1 MVKDNSEQ
9 PNINTKVELFQY
21 KSSIEDMDDL
31 KLIEFLDNRFS
42 DMSSATIRKNKE
54 LDWDK
59 FDRQFTALS
68 VRDQYGNL
76 KVNLPME
83 QNLIDTYEGRN
94 TGKLIFDIQ
103 PDWKQAD
110 IEELQPAKYALEFY
124 LEWWDNKGSWFYEV
138 APRLR
143 RGKAKYWTAFAFVWL
158 ENNKQL
164 KFKIKDWADILSIA
178 DLENKENY
186 EPYILDAWEFFPK
199 DLDIRSVYVDEKAL
213 NQPDIQKAE
222 DCFVEKMMSLDKIN
236 FVRWKSNWYRN
247 IDKLSESTYD
257 EDKKNNKDHQAK
269 NQVLIRFYYNSLSKD
284 YIIYAPDNS
293 VIIHKSKMLYN
304 HWKLPIESVQHYSDD
319 NCLYGIGICEKI
331 KYLKWFKSEIMQS
344 ILDNAA
350 MSSWLNFVIWN
361 SWEIEDW
368 NLWGNWI
375 NMWRTTV
382 WAEQIQQLQP
392 QINSWLISILNIL
405 DDLVVQDTWENV
417 RAIIDMQTDKVGIV
431 EMMEENKAI
440 RHKSVDS
447 NWNLFLDRILTMML
461 SNIAQFVPTLL
472 CKTET
477 IKQWKKEVTKIEY
490 PYIRI
495 KDAVVVKKKNGK
507 MIIDKEDNYGKLWYF
522 ELKPWTLS
530 EWLWVKI
537 VTPSSTNILPLI
549 KKDAITKWIDNKLK
563 LAQLAA
569 LDQTWQMMQKLQST
583 INFQELNDWIN
594 DVYWFEDKLK
604 SKTGKDKIKD
614 LNMKKVERI
623 RAMLEWWVPTP
634 EDWWQLLQNNQQ
646 PNVWQNTWVPMTD
659 KDEEAWSTIEDITI
673 QDKQPEPEII

>member
-110 IEELQPAKYALEFY
+110 IEELQPAKYAMEFY

-659 KDEEAWSTIEDITI
+659 KDEEAWSTIEDIAI

>member
-110 IEELQPAKYALEFY
+110 IEELQPAKYAMEFY

-257 EDKKNNKDHQAK
+257 EDKKNNKDHQAR

-659 KDEEAWSTIEDITI
+659 KDEEAWSTIEDIAI

>member
-110 IEELQPAKYALEFY
+110 IEELQPAKYAIEFY

-257 EDKKNNKDHQAK
+257 EDKKNNKDHQAR

-284 YIIYAPDNS
+284 YIIYAPDDS
-293 VIIHKSKMLYN
+293 LIIHKSKMLYN

-495 KDAVVVKKKNGK
+495 KDAVVKKKNGK

-659 KDEEAWSTIEDITI
+659 KDEEAWSTIEDIAI
-673 QDKQPEPEII
+673 QNKQPEPEII

>member
-110 IEELQPAKYALEFY
+110 IEELQPAKYAMEFY

-495 KDAVVVKKKNGK
+495 KDAVVKKKNGK

-659 KDEEAWSTIEDITI
+659 KDEEAWSTIEDIAI

>member
-42 DMSSATIRKNKE
+42 EMSSATIRKNKE

-110 IEELQPAKYALEFY
+110 IEELQPAKYAMEFY

-257 EDKKNNKDHQAK
+257 EDKKNNKDHQAR

-495 KDAVVVKKKNGK
+495 KDAVVKKKNGK

-659 KDEEAWSTIEDITI
+659 KDEEAWSTIEDIAI

>member
-1 MVKDNSEQ
+1 MAKDNSEQ

-21 KSSIEDMDDL
+21 KSSIDDMDDL
-31 KLIEFLDNRFS
+31 QLIEFLDKRYN
-42 DMSSATIRKNKE
+42 DMSTATIRKNKE

-68 VRDQYGNL
+68 IRDQYGNL

-94 TGKLIFDIQ
+94 AGKLIFDIQ

-110 IEELQPAKYALEFY
+110 VEELQPAQYATEFY

-164 KFKIKDWADILSIA
+164 KFKIKDWAEILSIA
-178 DLENKENY
+178 DLENKANY

-213 NQPDIQKAE
+213 NQPDIQRAE

-236 FVRWKSNWYRN
+236 FVWWKSNWYRN
-247 IDKLSESTYD
+247 IDKLTESTYD
-257 EDKKNNKDHQAK
+257 EDKKNNKDHEAR

-284 YIIYAPDNS
+284 YIIYAPDDS
-293 VIIHKSKMLYN
+293 VIIHNSKMLYN
-304 HWKLPIESVQHYSDD
+304 HWKLPIEVVQHYSDD

-368 NLWGNWI
+368 NLWGNWV

-392 QINSWLISILNIL
+392 QVNAWLVSILNIL

-417 RAIIDMQTDKVGIV
+417 RAVIDMQTDKVGIV

-447 NWNLFLDRILTMML
+447 NWNLFLDRVLTMML

-477 IKQWKKEVTKIEY
+477 IKQWDKEVTKIEY

-495 KDAVVVKKKNGK
+495 KDAVVKKKWGK
-507 MIIDKEDNYGKLWYF
+507 MIIDKEDNYGKMWYF

-563 LAQLAA
+563 MAQIAA
-569 LDQTWQMMQKLQST
+569 LDQSWQMMQKLQST
-583 INFQELNDWIN
+583 INFQELNDWMN

-634 EDWWQLLQNNQQ
+634 EDWWQPLQNNQQ

-659 KDEEAWSTIEDITI
+659 KDEEASSSIEDIAI
-673 QDKQPEPEII
+673 QNKQPEPKII

>member
-42 DMSSATIRKNKE
+42 EMSSATIRKNKE
-54 LDWDK
+54 LDWDR

-495 KDAVVVKKKNGK
+495 KDAVVKKKNGK

-659 KDEEAWSTIEDITI
+659 KDEEAWSTIEDIAI
-673 QDKQPEPEII
+673 QNKQPEPEII

>member
-284 YIIYAPDNS
+284 YIIYAPDDS
-293 VIIHKSKMLYN
+293 LIIHKSKMLYN

-495 KDAVVVKKKNGK
+495 KDAVVKKKNGK

>member
-284 YIIYAPDNS
+284 YIIYAPDDS
-293 VIIHKSKMLYN
+293 LIIHKSKMLYN

>member
-110 IEELQPAKYALEFY
+110 IEELQPAKYAIEFY

-495 KDAVVVKKKNGK
+495 KDAVVKKKNGK

-522 ELKPWTLS
+522 ELKPWSLS
-530 EWLWVKI
+530 EWLWVKV
-537 VTPSSTNILPLI
+537 VTPSSTNALPLI

-659 KDEEAWSTIEDITI
+659 KDEEAWSTIEDIAI

>member
-110 IEELQPAKYALEFY
+110 IEELQPAKYAIEFY

-495 KDAVVVKKKNGK
+495 KDAVVKKKNGK

-659 KDEEAWSTIEDITI
+659 KDEEAWSTIEDIAI

>member
-110 IEELQPAKYALEFY
+110 IEELQPAKYAMEFY

-392 QINSWLISILNIL
+392 QINSWLVSILNIL

-417 RAIIDMQTDKVGIV
+417 RAVIDMQTDKVGIV

-659 KDEEAWSTIEDITI
+659 KDEEAWSTIEDIAI

>member
-31 KLIEFLDNRFS
+31 KLIEFLDDRFS

-94 TGKLIFDIQ
+94 AGKLIFDIQ

-110 IEELQPAKYALEFY
+110 IEELQPAKYATEFY

-293 VIIHKSKMLYN
+293 VIIHRSKMLYN

-331 KYLKWFKSEIMQS
+331 RYLKWFKSEIMQS

-392 QINSWLISILNIL
+392 QINLWLVSILNIL

-472 CKTET
+472 CKTKT
-477 IKQWKKEVTKIEY
+477 IKQWEKEVTKIEY

-495 KDAVVVKKKNGK
+495 KDAVVKKKNGK

-623 RAMLEWWVPTP
+623 RTMLEWWVPTP

-659 KDEEAWSTIEDITI
+659 KDEEAPSPIEDIAI
-673 QDKQPEPEII
+673 QNKQPEPEII